1 MMETLRK
8 CPLVRNF
15 MTGKHEDLHVHFED
29 FANLVKDECLNAES
43 WEEKNAELMT
53 LESTF
58 EIYMEAH
65 PSAAQEVKML
75 VSKVIDFLRRMR
87 KYFNEYYSQKMQSI
101 RRHFSENHQNGSNEM
116 SDATVATPDAKADIA
131 VVDTVEFIYG
141 SAETFFPELQI
152 NDVRERINGS
162 LGTNVSKHQVYAN
175 YANIKTRQGVRRSDS
190 DKEKTTASFMQR
202 FANRLHQRIT
212 REAAEDDNRSK

>member
-29 FANLVKDECLNAES
+29 FANLVKDECLDAES

-87 KYFNEYYSQKMQSI
+87 KYFNEYYSQKMQNI
-101 RRHFSENHQNGSNEM
+101 RRHFTVNHQNESNEM
-116 SDATVATPDAKADIA
+116 PEATVSGSDAKADIA

-141 SAETFFPELQI
+141 CAETFFPEHPI
-152 NDVRERINGS
+152 NDVRERVNGF
-162 LGTNVSKHQVYAN
+162 LGTNISKRQVYAN

>member
-15 MTGKHEDLHVHFED
+15 MTGKHEDLHIHFED
-29 FANLVKDECLNAES
+29 FANLVKDECLDAES
-43 WEEKNAELMT
+43 WQEKNAELMT

-65 PSAAQEVKML
+65 PSAAQEVRML

-87 KYFNEYYSQKMQSI
+87 KYFNEYYSQKMQNV
-101 RRHFSENHQNGSNEM
+101 RNFFSENRTASKEAMPAPSSPG
-116 SDATVATPDAKADIA
+116 DGKADVA

-141 SAETFFPELQI
+141 SHETFFPHLQI
-152 NDVRERINGS
+152 NDVRERVNEF
-162 LGTNVSKHQVYAN
+162 LGTTVTRRQVYAN